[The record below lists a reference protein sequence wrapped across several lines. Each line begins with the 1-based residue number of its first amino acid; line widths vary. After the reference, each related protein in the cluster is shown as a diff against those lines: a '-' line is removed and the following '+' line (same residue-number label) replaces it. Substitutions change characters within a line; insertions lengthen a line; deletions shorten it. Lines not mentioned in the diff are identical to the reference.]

1 MAVIPELR
9 RQRQED
15 GKIGESGAS
24 LGCHKLV
31 PVPKQSELSSQEHFI

>member
-1 MAVIPELR
+1 MAAIPALR

-15 GKIGESGAS
+15 GRMGGWEDGKVGESGAS

-31 PVPKQSELSSQEHFI
+31 PVPTQ